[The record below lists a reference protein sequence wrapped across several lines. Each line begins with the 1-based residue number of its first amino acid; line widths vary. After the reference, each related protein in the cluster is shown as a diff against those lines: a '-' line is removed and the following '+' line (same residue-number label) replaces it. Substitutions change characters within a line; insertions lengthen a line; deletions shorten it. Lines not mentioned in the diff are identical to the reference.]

1 MGKIQQTQMA
11 RAAAAQAPAQAP
23 AARSL
28 GAMMNSL
35 LDSEGYRK
43 RFDEL
48 LGRRSAQFISALI
61 TLCNSTPQLTE
72 AFTTAPNTVIQSAL
86 KAASFDLPIEPALG
100 YAYIVPF
107 RNQGRMEAQFVIG
120 YKGLLQLAMRTGVYR
135 KINVVDV
142 REGEL
147 KRFDRLTE
155 EVEIEFVE
163 DEEAREALPIV
174 GWCGYF
180 QLTNGMEKTIY
191 MSRAQIEAHEKKNR
205 KGQNMSRGWR
215 ENFDAM
221 AAKTVLRRLI
231 GKWGLMSIDYQAAT
245 PQTLAAAE
253 AIAKG
258 TLDDAEAPQEGF
270 APDGEYLLA
279 DEDGSAQAGAED
291 ATEGNAQ

>member
-1 MGKIQQTQMA
+1 
-11 RAAAAQAPAQAP
+11 
-23 AARSL
+23 
-28 GAMMNSL
+28 
-35 LDSEGYRK
+35 
-43 RFDEL
+43 
-48 LGRRSAQFISALI
+48 
-61 TLCNSTPQLTE
+61 
-72 AFTTAPNTVIQSAL
+72 
-86 KAASFDLPIEPALG
+86 
-100 YAYIVPF
+100 
-107 RNQGRMEAQFVIG
+107 
-120 YKGLLQLAMRTGVYR
+120 MRTGVYR

-180 QLTNGMEKTIY
+180 HLTNGMEKAIY
-191 MSRAQIEAHEKKNR
+191 MSRAQIEAHERKNR
-205 KGQNMSRGWR
+205 KGPNMSRGWR
-215 ENFDAM
+215 ENFEAM

-258 TLDDAEAPQEGF
+258 TLDDTEAPQTGF

-279 DEDGSAQAGAED
+279 DDDASAQAGAED
-291 ATEGNAQ
+291 ATEGNEQ